1 MICPSQMSARGS
13 CLTSALAGRKHF
25 CRARNKHMS
34 QSMRVLQAWLGSWC
48 LWEWHGIPSYRSPS
62 NSAGLSSEGRSDVC
76 LFSMFIIVWPWM
88 ETTNTEMLK
97 IYPNT
102 SIESNKP
109 ICKVVLCCHK
119 IINHCWTTEWDCLSD
134 KLFPRYF
141 GNQIACHNTSQNKSF
156 RVKKGIYFWV
166 EACHCLP

>member
-1 MICPSQMSARGS
+1 MPYKCTRREEALLQSKKQAHVPVHEGFAGMTGVLVPLGVAWYPFLAQPFQQCWSFIRRQKWCMSF
-13 CLTSALAGRKHF
+13 L
-25 CRARNKHMS
+25 N
-34 QSMRVLQAWLGSWC
+34 V
-48 LWEWHGIPSYRSPS
+48 
-62 NSAGLSSEGRSDVC
+62 N
-76 LFSMFIIVWPWM
+76 IIVWPWM

-97 IYPNT
+97 IYPDT
-102 SIESNKP
+102 SIESNRP

-134 KLFPRYF
+134 ELFPRYF
-141 GNQIACHNTSQNKSF
+141 GNQIACHNTSQNTRF